1 MRIDRAL
8 KPNPRPRPP
17 RSLAG
22 MPLVILGMHR
32 SGTSAVTGMLE
43 EQGIALGPVRRK
55 TNPNQPKGN
64 RENPKLTKLDE
75 RVLEY
80 NGGAWYRPPERERF
94 KFTRRHLKR
103 RNVLLAEYEAA
114 PFAIKDPR
122 TLLVLD
128 FWRDLLEQPIGV
140 IRNPLSVAQSLRA
153 RGGPVDG
160 FSDADHLEL
169 WKAYNRRLV
178 GFRRERDFPV
188 IDFERAGELLD
199 QVAAA
204 LGRYGFE
211 FRSAEFFEPGK
222 VRHEEADWRE
232 RVDDRETL
240 ELWEELSSYSA

>member
-8 KPNPRPRPP
+8 RPNPRPRPP
-17 RSLAG
+17 AGIAG
-22 MPLVILGMHR
+22 MPIVVLGMHR

-43 EQGIALGPVRRK
+43 EQGIELGTVRRK

-80 NGGAWYRPPERERF
+80 NDGAWYRPPERARM

-103 RNVLLAEYEAA
+103 RNRLLAEYEAA

-122 TLLVLD
+122 TLLLLD
-128 FWRDLLEQPIGV
+128 FWRDLLERPIGV
-140 IRNPLSVAQSLRA
+140 IRNPLSVARSLRA

-169 WKAYNRRLV
+169 WKAYNRRLAE
-178 GFRRERDFPV
+178 FRRDRDFPV
-188 IDFERAGELLD
+188 IDFERAGELPQ
-199 QVAAA
+199 QVGAA
-204 LGRYGFE
+204 LGRYGIE
-211 FRSAEFFEPGK
+211 FASAEFFEPGK
-222 VRHEEADWRE
+222 VRHEESDWRA
-232 RVDDRETL
+232 RVDDREAL
-240 ELWEELSSYSA
+240 ELWEELSSYAS